1 MLHPVLPGGMLYR
14 LEYLGL
20 SALLQIRCRISR
32 VCNIP
37 ETGLHILISTDWTL
51 ERISDD
57 AALNLYD
64 LRQMASGAGA
74 KTNIQ

>member
-1 MLHPVLPGGMLYR
+1 MVASLATDQM
-14 LEYLGL
+14 
-20 SALLQIRCRISR
+20 RISR

-37 ETGLHILISTDWTL
+37 ETGLHILISTDWRL

-74 KTNIQ
+74 GAKTNIQ